1 MFPSNS
7 NGIDP
12 ISIWDGLTILPKPL
26 SSDAI
31 PRSKQEDHLVSL
43 FNIPSPFPHNYEV
56 DSFLLEH
63 NFDLVLPQPQQPAS
77 SDDAAAVANT
87 LVNMV
92 DLNNNANTNE
102 ASAGRGGS
110 NLKKNHSTLDP
121 VPRKRTS
128 KKDRHSK
135 IYTARGPRDRRMRL
149 SLEVARD
156 FFDLQDMLGFD
167 KASKTVE
174 WLLLHSKSAIN
185 ELSGSTGKMNNSCT
199 AGSTS
204 STSECDVASG
214 IDEAAGNGDRST
226 SVTQEKPPIK
236 EKKTRQSRRNSFYL
250 LARES
255 RKKARARAR
264 ERTVEKLWMRR
275 LDAPKPCSE
284 AMKTDLNKSSLYE
297 TCEESGIQ
305 GSSNVKAASDF
316 LAQSEEPQEEENL
329 GTTGQTVDD
338 SLAIT
343 DRWSPTFSFNNFP
356 STGISQEHEF
366 RELHLFF
373 KPWEAYNNPYQC

>member
-12 ISIWDGLTILPKPL
+12 ISIWDGLTILHKPL

-31 PRSKQEDHLVSL
+31 PNSKQEDHLVSL
-43 FNIPSPFPHNYEV
+43 FNIPSPFLHYYE
-56 DSFLLEH
+56 DDSSSFLEH
-63 NFDLVLPQPQQPAS
+63 GLDLLLPQPQQPAS
-77 SDDAAAVANT
+77 SDDAAVVAHT
-87 LVNMV
+87 LANMV
-92 DLNNNANTNE
+92 DLNNNVNANE
-102 ASAGRGGS
+102 ASARGGGGGG
-110 NLKKNHSTLDP
+110 NFKKNHSTPDP

-149 SLEVARD
+149 SLEVARE

-174 WLLLHSKSAIN
+174 WLLLHSKSAIK
-185 ELSGSTGKMNNSCT
+185 ELSRSAAKTNSCT
-199 AGSTS
+199 AGST

-214 IDEAAGNGDRST
+214 IDEAAGNGDHSA

-284 AMKTDLNKSSLYE
+284 AMKTDLNESSLYE

-305 GSSNVKAASDF
+305 GSNNVKAASNF
-316 LAQSEEPQEEENL
+316 LAQSEEPQEEKNL

-338 SLAIT
+338 SLAIS
-343 DRWSPTFSFNNFP
+343 DRWSPTFSFNNFT
-356 STGISQEHEF
+356 STAISQEHEF
-366 RELHLFF
+366 RELHLFV
-373 KPWEAYNNPYQC
+373 KPWEAYNNSY

>member
-1 MFPSNS
+1 MFPSNN

-12 ISIWDGLTILPKPL
+12 APIWDGLTILHKPL
-26 SSDAI
+26 SSDTI
-31 PRSKQEDHLVSL
+31 PNSKQEDHLVSF
-43 FNIPSPFPHNYEV
+43 FNIPSPFLPCYE
-56 DSFLLEH
+56 DDSSFLEH
-63 NFDLVLPQPQQPAS
+63 DLDLLFPQPQQQVS
-77 SDDAAAVANT
+77 SDDAAVVANT
-87 LVNMV
+87 VTNMV
-92 DLNNNANTNE
+92 DLNSNVHANE
-102 ASAGRGGS
+102 ASAAGGGGGGS
-110 NLKKNHSTLDP
+110 LKKNHSMPDP

-149 SLEVARD
+149 SLDVARE

-174 WLLLHSKSAIN
+174 WLLLHSKSAIK
-185 ELSGSTGKMNNSCT
+185 ELSRSIAKMSNSCT
-199 AGSTS
+199 AGSAS
-204 STSECDVASG
+204 STSEGDVASG
-214 IDEAAGNGDRST
+214 IDEAAGNGDHSA

-275 LDAPKPCSE
+275 LDGPKPCSE
-284 AMKTDLNKSSLYE
+284 AMKTDSNKRTSLYE

-305 GSSNVKAASDF
+305 GSNNAKAASNF
-316 LAQSEEPQEEENL
+316 VAQSEEPRSQEDKNL
-329 GTTGQTVDD
+329 GTTGQIVDD
-338 SLAIT
+338 SLEIMG
-343 DRWSPTFSFNNFP
+343 RWSPTFSFNNVA
-356 STGISQEHEF
+356 STGISQEVSFEK
-366 RELHLFF
+366 HLFHSQ
-373 KPWEAYNNPYQC
+373 NTN

>member
-12 ISIWDGLTILPKPL
+12 ISIWDGLTILHKPL

-31 PRSKQEDHLVSL
+31 PNSKQADHLVPL
-43 FNIPSPFPHNYEV
+43 FNIPSPFLHYYQ
-56 DSFLLEH
+56 DDSSFLD
-63 NFDLVLPQPQQPAS
+63 DLDLLLPQPQQPVS
-77 SDDAAAVANT
+77 SDDAAVVANNT
-87 LVNMV
+87 LTSMV
-92 DLNNNANTNE
+92 DLNSSVNANET
-102 ASAGRGGS
+102 SAGGGGG
-110 NLKKNHSTLDP
+110 NLKKKHSTPDLG
-121 VPRKRTS
+121 PRKRTS

-174 WLLLHSKSAIN
+174 WLLLHSKSAIK
-185 ELSGSTGKMNNSCT
+185 ELSGGFTKMNNSCT
-199 AGSTS
+199 AGSAS

-214 IDEAAGNGDRST
+214 IDEAAGNGDHSA

-255 RKKARARAR
+255 RKKARERAR
-264 ERTVEKLWMRR
+264 ERTEKLWMRR
-275 LDAPKPCSE
+275 LDGPKPCGE
-284 AMKTDLNKSSLYE
+284 AMKTNLNKRSSLCE
-297 TCEESGIQ
+297 TCEESGNQ
-305 GSSNVKAASDF
+305 GSNNVKAASDF
-316 LAQSEEPQEEENL
+316 LAQSEEPQEKNL
-329 GTTGQTVDD
+329 GTTGQIVDD
-338 SLAIT
+338 SLAIMG
-343 DRWSPTFSFNNFP
+343 RWSPTFSFNNLA
-356 STGISQEHEF
+356 STGISQEVSFEKY
-366 RELHLFF
+366 LFHSQ
-373 KPWEAYNNPYQC
+373 NTN